1 MGEYLFFLGQTLNE
15 IVEYMSFLL
24 LVYGY
29 YIFPTIN
36 MYYFDKYKIMTLNQI
51 SKEKKTR
58 K

>member
-15 IVEYMSFLL
+15 IVEYMSFLP